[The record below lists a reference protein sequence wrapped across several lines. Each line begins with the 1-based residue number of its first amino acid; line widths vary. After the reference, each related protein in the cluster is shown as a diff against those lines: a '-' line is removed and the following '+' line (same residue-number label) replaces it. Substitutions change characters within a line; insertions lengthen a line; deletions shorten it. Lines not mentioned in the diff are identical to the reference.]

1 MPIYEFS
8 CDACG
13 ARFERL
19 VDVGTAAAECPECA
33 ARAARVLS
41 AQAAPM
47 RLMKAPGGRRKQE
60 RRNAALRASTK
71 SSFKQARQRAR
82 AARSRAKGGDR

>member
-8 CDACG
+8 CESCG

-19 VDVGTAAAECPECA
+19 VDAGTGGAECPECGA
-33 ARAARVLS
+33 GGAPRVLS

-47 RLMKAPGGRRKQE
+47 RLVKSRGDRRKQE
-60 RRNAALRASTK
+60 RRNETLRKSTRAN
-71 SSFKQARQRAR
+71 FKAGLRRGR
-82 AARSRAKGGDR
+82 ERGKGG